1 MDYIFHSLTD
11 IALRRLYKFILK
23 RTIGKYLEKELLI
36 EQLQVT
42 SRDGVVRLNDISLK
56 VDVINDEF
64 FRGQPMLLDSV
75 VISSLEVHMSYN
87 TILTESCRFV
97 IDNVE
102 IVLRPYCNSYDDA
115 NDDDKGMMMLDK
127 DKRIDTLSTTTNSS
141 SNSSSGVGVGV
152 DSASSSND
160 NTHSSSFGSEDGQK
174 GLSFIAHWIEV
185 IVSRLQVSNTMIVA
199 KSVRM

>member
-64 FRGQPMLLDSV
+64 FRGQHMLLDSV
-75 VISSLEVHMSYN
+75 VISSLEVHMSYS

-97 IDNVE
+97 IDQME
-102 IVLRPYCNSYDDA
+102 IVLRPNCCQSH
-115 NDDDKGMMMLDK
+115 DDDDDDEGMMKLGKNRRLDT
-127 DKRIDTLSTTTNSS
+127 ISTTTNSS
-141 SNSSSGVGVGV
+141 RIGVG
-152 DSASSSND
+152 DSAAPSSDHTSN
-160 NTHSSSFGSEDGQK
+160 FGSSEDGQK

-185 IVSRLQVSNTMIVA
+185 IVSRLQVSHTIIVT
-199 KSVRM
+199 

>member
-75 VISSLEVHMSYN
+75 VISSLEVHMSYS

-97 IDNVE
+97 IDHMW
-102 IVLRPYCNSYDDA
+102 IVLRPNCCQSH
-115 NDDDKGMMMLDK
+115 DDDEGIMMLGK
-127 DKRIDTLSTTTNSS
+127 NRRLDTISTTTN

-152 DSASSSND
+152 DSAAPSSD
-160 NTHSSSFGSEDGQK
+160 NTSNFGSEDGQK

-185 IVSRLQVSNTMIVA
+185 IVSRLQVSHTIIVT
-199 KSVRM
+199 

>member
-42 SRDGVVRLNDISLK
+42 SRDGIVRLNDISLK

-64 FRGQPMLLDSV
+64 FHSSSSGGGVQQPMLLLDSV
-75 VISSLEVHMSYN
+75 VISSLEVHMSYS

-102 IVLRPYCNSYDDA
+102 IVLRPNFHSNDVH
-115 NDDDKGMMMLDK
+115 DDDNNNNEGMMKLNRDKSLDT
-127 DKRIDTLSTTTNSS
+127 ISTTTTTNS
-141 SNSSSGVGVGV
+141 NGAGV
-152 DSASSSND
+152 DNAHPSSD
-160 NTHSSSFGSEDGQK
+160 NTSCGSEDGQK

-185 IVSRLQVSNTMIVA
+185 IVSRLQVS
-199 KSVRM
+199 R

>member
-64 FRGQPMLLDSV
+64 FQSGQPMLLLDSV
-75 VISSLEVHMSYN
+75 VISSLEVHMSYS

-97 IDNVE
+97 IDHME
-102 IVLRPYCNSYDDA
+102 IVLRPNCCQSH
-115 NDDDKGMMMLDK
+115 NDDDDDDNDEGIGKNRRLDT
-127 DKRIDTLSTTTNSS
+127 ITATTN
-141 SNSSSGVGVGV
+141 SNSSSGVGV
-152 DSASSSND
+152 DSAAP
-160 NTHSSSFGSEDGQK
+160 G
-174 GLSFIAHWIEV
+174 
-185 IVSRLQVSNTMIVA
+185 
-199 KSVRM
+199 

>member
-42 SRDGVVRLNDISLK
+42 SRDGIVRLNDISLK

-75 VISSLEVHMSYN
+75 VISSLEVHMSYS

-97 IDNVE
+97 IDHMG
-102 IVLRPYCNSYDDA
+102 IVLRPNCCQSH
-115 NDDDKGMMMLDK
+115 NDDNDDESMMMLGK
-127 DKRIDTLSTTTNSS
+127 ERRFDTSSTTTN
-141 SNSSSGVGVGV
+141 SNSSSGVGV
-152 DSASSSND
+152 DSAAPLSDHSSN
-160 NTHSSSFGSEDGQK
+160 FGSEDGQK

-185 IVSRLQVSNTMIVA
+185 IVSRLQVSHTIIVT
-199 KSVRM
+199 

>member
-42 SRDGVVRLNDISLK
+42 SRDGIVRLNDISLK

-75 VISSLEVHMSYN
+75 VISSLEVHMSYS

-97 IDNVE
+97 IDHMG
-102 IVLRPYCNSYDDA
+102 IVLRPNCCQSH
-115 NDDDKGMMMLDK
+115 NDDNDDESMMMLGK
-127 DKRIDTLSTTTNSS
+127 ERRFDTSSTTTN
-141 SNSSSGVGVGV
+141 SNSSSGVGV
-152 DSASSSND
+152 DSVAPSSD
-160 NTHSSSFGSEDGQK
+160 NTSNFGSEDGQK

-185 IVSRLQVSNTMIVA
+185 IVSRLQVSHTIIVT
-199 KSVRM
+199 